1 MIVAFVYKILIIPTM
16 LSDCKGLEGETGI
29 KCQDN
34 SGVTD
39 RTLEQETSD
48 MFRYAILFLR

>member
-1 MIVAFVYKILIIPTM
+1 MIVAFVYEILIIPIM
-16 LSDCKGLEGETGI
+16 LSDCKGLEGETAI

-39 RTLEQETSD
+39 RTLGQETSD
-48 MFRYAILFLR
+48 MFRYAILFLH